1 MKTKQAQDIWTER
14 KDQEEMKTIRKKH
27 QGIRIGKKRKLAAL
41 KPLKCRYC
49 PWRFFSNTQRYVSHL
64 HNHSTRIKSCWYK
77 NSGLHGPQAAS
88 EAVTVVQLRAICRPA
103 YVKPNK
109 PGVQCTENNNK
120 FKCHFCGRYF
130 TTVFGKTL
138 HEKSVH
144 LCHCCEKTFEN
155 AEMKKN
161 HELKCSYSMDKKR
174 NKCRFCS
181 KYFETLQQKKRHEEY
196 EHLTCSFCDKVFE
209 NAEVKT
215 NHELEC
221 KCMGIK
227 NRCRFC
233 SRYFTTVNGRAEH
246 EKYEHF
252 CDLCAET
259 FENVLDKKLHKL
271 EYHSTDENKCRFC
284 SKYFET
290 LQRKKRHEEYEH
302 LTCSFCDKV
311 FENAEVKTNHKLEC
325 KCMGKTKCRFC
336 SRYFTTVNGRA
347 KHEKYEHICDLCAE
361 TFENVLDKK
370 LHKLEYHSTDENK
383 RRFCSQ
389 SFPTVYH
396 KTVHEKYEH
405 LCDIC
410 EKPFENA
417 AVKEAHKLA
426 VHNVNCNFCNRSFTS
441 AHSHKCHVTYEHL
454 CNFCDKTFENAEKK
468 ESHLLEYHGTKA
480 GTKYIRCRFCI
491 RCFTT
496 AKGKLIHEAYE
507 HICDFRSCEETFQNV
522 EDKKLHKFECHG
534 VEANCYRCRF
544 CWKYFTKAI
553 QKTIHEK
560 CEHLCQFCE
569 KTFKNSDGKK
579 CHEWS
584 HFQINYCHE
593 FENHCTKTSGKCHD
607 CGSNLT
613 PADLLFYPYTQL
625 YACLFCKKIIR
636 LPEVKRCQ
644 KTAHNEQSSN
654 SIKLTNQ

>member
-1 MKTKQAQDIWTER
+1 MKTKQAQDMWTER
-14 KDQEEMKTIRKKH
+14 KDQEEMNTIRKKH
-27 QGIRIGKKRKLAAL
+27 QGKRIGKKRKLNVL

-49 PWRFFSNTQRYVSHL
+49 PWRFFSNTQRYLSHL

-109 PGVQCTENNNK
+109 PEVQCTENNNK
-120 FKCHFCGRYF
+120 FKCRFCGRYF

-144 LCHCCEKTFEN
+144 LCHFCEKIFEN
-155 AEMKKN
+155 AEMKKH

-174 NKCRFCS
+174 NKCRLCS
-181 KYFETLQQKKRHEEY
+181 KYFETLQRKKRHEEY
-196 EHLTCSFCDKVFE
+196 EHLTCNFCDKVFE

-221 KCMGIK
+221 KCMGK

-233 SRYFTTVNGRAEH
+233 SRYFTTVNGRAKH

-271 EYHSTDENKCRFC
+271 EYHSTDENKC
-284 SKYFET
+284 
-290 LQRKKRHEEYEH
+290 
-302 LTCSFCDKV
+302 
-311 FENAEVKTNHKLEC
+311 
-325 KCMGKTKCRFC
+325 
-336 SRYFTTVNGRA
+336 
-347 KHEKYEHICDLCAE
+347 
-361 TFENVLDKK
+361 
-370 LHKLEYHSTDENK
+370 
-383 RRFCSQ
+383 RFCSQ

-468 ESHLLEYHGTKA
+468 KSHLLEYHGTKA
-480 GTKYIRCRFCI
+480 GTKYIKCRFCI

-496 AKGKLIHEAYE
+496 AKGKIIHEAYE
-507 HICDFRSCEETFQNV
+507 HICDFKSCEETFEHV
-522 EDKKLHKFECHG
+522 EDKNLHKFECHG
-534 VEANCYRCRF
+534 VEANCYRCLF
-544 CWKYFTKAI
+544 CSKNFTKAI
-553 QKTIHEK
+553 QKTMHEK

-569 KTFKNSDGKK
+569 KTFKNTDGKK

-584 HFQINYCHE
+584 HFRINYQSYQSLFQYHT
-593 FENHCTKTSGKCHD
+593 TKQTG
-607 CGSNLT
+607 
-613 PADLLFYPYTQL
+613 
-625 YACLFCKKIIR
+625 
-636 LPEVKRCQ
+636 
-644 KTAHNEQSSN
+644 
-654 SIKLTNQ
+654 IKNTT